1 MSYLVNSTRLSS
13 LTIDGVDYT
22 SSMISWIASDS
33 SSYKNGCI
41 TTTGTVVLGRRTG
54 SSSIE
59 DYDRN
64 AFKRGAP
71 VILDVTYPDGT
82 TARHPRGL
90 LYVITNS
97 YDAESDAIEVEIG
110 CRLALMNLTDEIDEL
125 LAISPLTLD
134 TAQETFSNISAAFTS
149 LGQVCYQDNQGNLQ
163 TKDFFS
169 GDSLAGVASGDWV
182 SIGGITTL
190 SVSPLSGGGAIPDR
204 INIQYQV
211 PRDSIAEDNQGY
223 VETVVDIS
231 KYWTQYPAIT
241 YNRVLSADTI
251 TNGEEYLAYLRAQ
264 RTSTTQ
270 TASRTSS
277 SCGNEPPRPGGP
289 GLDPVTPIYASCT
302 EQFQALKEQQY
313 ISVTRTQTTKT
324 YYDAPGGQVSRIY
337 SEIKGPAV
345 EANNQYYADKYAY
358 CRQLYASQCDPNG
371 NCPMEGQNEILL
383 GYTEQINYY
392 GEANELV
399 ESIQDTWATTLS
411 VAKPEDWRAGSEGGV
426 VQQFNGNLSETD
438 QYRASRVKTQ
448 YFKEAGANVQVTTTY
463 TSAATRGAG
472 ISQGVAALDAL
483 NGIVTSNKRISTTT
497 ATLEVAPDRVNSATT
512 DTKEETTEIV
522 LFTGRF
528 QEPPAEAGPYIMDE
542 AIPMPL
548 LYDTQAEIETAVA
561 AYENYITRFIKGDA
575 FGLQIGEALR
585 KDIADGW
592 SVGRPFRYYDS
603 ANGEVVAMRMDGC
616 SWGIDQ
622 EGAAVV
628 IQGVWIGSSNGS
640 VTLPNNLVGNSS
652 PDLGGGG
659 PTPPPA
665 VVPPSVDN
673 ETSVDSGALAFIV
686 NVFFGTGATMT
697 PAGNAD
703 GVVNVIPTDLSY
715 TLKMG
720 FIASVSGLILEPGG
734 LLDGDGNGGIPLE
747 NQGNMVASSATVV
760 NDDLF
765 ATV

>member
-13 LTIDGVDYT
+13 LTIGGVDYT
-22 SSMISWIASDS
+22 SSMISWIANDS
-33 SSYKNGCI
+33 SSYKNGCV
-41 TTTGTVVLGRRTG
+41 TTTGSVTLGRRTG

-71 VILDVTYPDGT
+71 VVLDVTYPDGT

-97 YDAESDAIEVEIG
+97 YDAESDTIEVEIG
-110 CRLALMNLTDEIDEL
+110 CRLALMNLTDEIEDL

-134 TAQETFSNISAAFTS
+134 TAQETFSNISAAFAS

-163 TKDFFS
+163 TRDFFS
-169 GDSLAGVASGDWV
+169 GDSFGGVASGDWV

-190 SVSPLSGGGAIPDR
+190 SVSPLAGGGAIPDQVD
-204 INIQYQV
+204 IQYQV
-211 PRDSIAEDNQGY
+211 PRSQIAEDNTGY

-251 TNGEEYLAYLRAQ
+251 TNADEYLAYLRESG
-264 RTSTTQ
+264 TSTTQ
-270 TASRTSS
+270 TATRTSS
-277 SCGNEPPRPGGP
+277 SCGNEPSKPGGA
-289 GLDPVTPIYASCT
+289 GLDPVSPIYASCT
-302 EQFQALKEQQY
+302 EQFQALKEQQH
-313 ISVTRTQTTKT
+313 IAVTRTQTTKT
-324 YYDAPGGQVSRIY
+324 YYDAEGGQVSRIY

-399 ESIQDTWATTLS
+399 GTIQDTWTTTLS
-411 VAKPEDWRAGSEGGV
+411 AAKPEDWRAGVEDGTI
-426 VQQFNGNLSETD
+426 QQFDGNLSETEL
-438 QYRASRVKTQ
+438 YRASRVKTE
-448 YFKEAGANVQVTTTY
+448 YFKEDGANVQLTTTY
-463 TSAATRGAG
+463 TSAVSRGAG

-483 NGIVTSNKRISTTT
+483 NGIVTSSKRISTTT
-497 ATLEVAPDRVNSATT
+497 ATLDIAPDRVNSATT
-512 DTKEETTEIV
+512 DTKEETSEIV
-522 LFTGRF
+522 LFTGRY
-528 QEPPAEAGPYIMDE
+528 QEPPAGAGPYILDE
-542 AIPMPL
+542 SIPMPL
-548 LYDTQAEIETAVA
+548 LYDNQAEIESAVA

-575 FGLQIGEALR
+575 FGLTIGEALR
-585 KDIADGW
+585 QDIANSW
-592 SVGRPFRYYDS
+592 SVGRPFRYYDPAS
-603 ANGEVVAMRMDGC
+603 SQILAMRMDGC
-616 SWGIDQ
+616 SWGVDQ
-622 EGAAVV
+622 DGSAVV
-628 IQGVWIGSSNGS
+628 IQGIWIGASNGT

-665 VVPPSVDN
+665 VVPPSVDG
-673 ETSVDSGALAFIV
+673 ETSVDSGALAFVV

-703 GVVNVIPTDLSY
+703 GLVNVLPTDLSY
-715 TLKMG
+715 TIQMG

-734 LLDGDGNGGIPLE
+734 LLDGDGNGGIPLQ
-747 NQGNMVASSATVV
+747 NQGNMVAADATVV